1 MKYIECVEEVLS
13 FEMEDGTICYF
24 KPIMKFVSQNLDGIF
39 IVCIKMYSNKIDN
52 SINQNKLS
60 FFELSL
66 KKDQPELLFI
76 NDPHILRPAIREYI
90 NILENDL
97 NGIEIVKIPINF
109 MMTPIDQILKMISDS
124 EETDNANDPD
134 EEIWKMVWILRS
146 AVTETADSFHTGLT
160 FMML

>member
-134 EEIWKMVWILRS
+134 EEI
-146 AVTETADSFHTGLT
+146 
-160 FMML
+160 